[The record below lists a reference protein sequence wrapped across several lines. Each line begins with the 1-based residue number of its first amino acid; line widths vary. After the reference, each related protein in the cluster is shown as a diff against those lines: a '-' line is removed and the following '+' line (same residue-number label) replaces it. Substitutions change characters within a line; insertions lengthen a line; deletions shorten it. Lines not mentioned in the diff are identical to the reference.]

1 MAKSTSKWP
10 LGSFWGA
17 FWHLRGYFWTPKT
30 RSWGTFRTSGAIL
43 FKTFWASKFE
53 MLFNIILRGS
63 GGAKREVFG
72 GQNGSKIHPKMRSQK
87 RAIFHPF
94 LIPKMIK
101 KVINFIP
108 EKRSKNDP
116 KVNRK

>member
-72 GQNGSKIHPKMRSQK
+72 GQNGSKIHPKMRSK
-87 RAIFHPF
+87 KIAIFHPF

-101 KVINFIP
+101 KVINFRP
-108 EKRSKNDP
+108 EKQSKNDP